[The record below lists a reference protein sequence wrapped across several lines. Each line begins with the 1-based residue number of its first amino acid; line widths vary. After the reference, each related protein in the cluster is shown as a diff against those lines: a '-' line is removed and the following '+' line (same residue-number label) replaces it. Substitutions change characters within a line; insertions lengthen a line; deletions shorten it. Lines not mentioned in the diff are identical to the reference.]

1 MTKLFINKIFIV
13 FVIFPSEQLM
23 IQTFTIMLLEL
34 SFKNL
39 IASTATSVGEG
50 TATKTC

>member
-1 MTKLFINKIFIV
+1 MTKLLRNKIFIV

-23 IQTFTIMLLEL
+23 IQTFMIMLIEL
-34 SFKNL
+34 SFYL

-50 TATKTC
+50 TATETC